1 MDIISQEANLKFNLK
16 TRNKW
21 HTFSTFQ
28 PKLQE
33 KELRNKKSTSQSYK
47 KFDGLFPLTNPKCEI
62 LFAKELSLTFPS
74 IKFRLV
80 LNVKDLLRNP
90 YLFPAFELLCIWDDS
105 VPKRVFKHPLFNY
118 LTFLRSSLASK
129 KEVTFTQRY
138 LWDVWRPWVAN
149 RPWRLRQDVRCC

>member
-1 MDIISQEANLKFNLK
+1 MERHFRNQFFSLKIITEDYAVWVSVRHRCILDLEVLVPQSRPLLHLAMDIISQEANLKFNLK

-80 LNVKDLLRNP
+80 LNAKGSAEKSLPISCLWVIVPLR
-90 YLFPAFELLCIWDDS
+90 W
-105 VPKRVFKHPLFNY
+105 
-118 LTFLRSSLASK
+118 
-129 KEVTFTQRY
+129 
-138 LWDVWRPWVAN
+138 
-149 RPWRLRQDVRCC
+149 

>member
-1 MDIISQEANLKFNLK
+1 MERHFRNQFFSLKIITEDYAVWVSVRHRCILDLEVLVPQSLPLLHLAMDIISQEATLKFNLK

-80 LNVKDLLRNP
+80 LNAKGSAEKSLPISCLWVIVPLR
-90 YLFPAFELLCIWDDS
+90 W
-105 VPKRVFKHPLFNY
+105 
-118 LTFLRSSLASK
+118 
-129 KEVTFTQRY
+129 
-138 LWDVWRPWVAN
+138 
-149 RPWRLRQDVRCC
+149 

>member
-62 LFAKELSLTFPS
+62 LLAKELSLTFPS

-80 LNVKDLLRNP
+80 LNANGSAEKSLPISCL
-90 YLFPAFELLCIWDDS
+90 WDDS

-118 LTFLRSSLASK
+118 LTFLRSSLAPK